1 MNFHDLAIG
10 FGWREA
16 LLGVVALLA
25 LYVLIVFRRLRRL
38 RPPPVVAPPSAEE
51 TVVEGGTPPAPLS
64 ADSAASAAAGERV
77 AATYAR
83 GDFPWNEPP
92 EPQPPE
98 ERIAALEGELGRL
111 RGEIGALR
119 KEVAMLEGELAVL
132 REDSRQ
138 GLARVNE
145 HVLAMQHVAPI
156 YGDAMQMA
164 LAGHEATMIAER
176 CGIARAEAELV
187 VALIR
192 NRDDGGIGADDAAM
206 MGERP

>member
-1 MNFHDLAIG
+1 MNFHDLAL
-10 FGWREA
+10 GWREA
-16 LLGVVALLA
+16 LLGVVVLLA

-38 RPPPVVAPPSAEE
+38 RPPPAVAPPSAGEAGA
-51 TVVEGGTPPAPLS
+51 EGETPPAPVA
-64 ADSAASAAAGERV
+64 ADPAATGERV

-98 ERIAALEGELGRL
+98 ERIAALEAELGRL

-119 KEVAMLEGELAVL
+119 KEIGLLEGELAVL

-164 LAGHEATMIAER
+164 LAGHEAATIAER

-192 NRDDGGIGADDAAM
+192 NRDDGGIDADDAAM